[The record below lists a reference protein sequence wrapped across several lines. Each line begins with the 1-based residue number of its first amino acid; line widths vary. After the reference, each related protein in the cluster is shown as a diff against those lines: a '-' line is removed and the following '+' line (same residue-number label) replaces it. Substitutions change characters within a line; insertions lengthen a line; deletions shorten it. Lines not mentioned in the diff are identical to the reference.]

1 MPFTKRVA
9 SAPKPGVDDS
19 TNLPDAKPENANGS
33 GPRQPRPKA
42 GRDIGPD
49 APTFTR
55 DRFCARFEAMVDNI
69 TKVIKGKDEIVRL
82 SVTAV
87 LAGGHV
93 LFEDFPGTGKTM
105 LARAVAAT
113 IGGTST
119 RIQCTPDLLPA
130 DVTGSPVLN
139 RRTGDFEF
147 RPGPVFGNVFLVDEI
162 NRATPKTQSALLQA
176 MSEREVTSDNQT
188 YPLPSPFILLATQNP
203 VEQAGTFALP
213 EAQLDRFLFK
223 LSLGYAHRMDEAQVL
238 RSNEG
243 VHHSIES
250 LTSVITTGEVLEM
263 MRWAAGVTLS
273 DPIVLYIIDLVQAT
287 RNDPALA
294 LAASSRAAMS
304 LMTASKV
311 LAASQGREDVLPDDV
326 KQIVPAVVKH
336 RLALTA
342 DAQLRDD
349 TLDAVVERIVAKVK
363 VPTDVIPAEKVR
375 GVSRGVPEPV

>member
-1 MPFTKRVA
+1 MAITVPTPPDPVVDPEVA
-9 SAPKPGVDDS
+9 AQLGQPDEPSVNDSGRGRARSRARRAAP
-19 TNLPDAKPENANGS
+19 
-33 GPRQPRPKA
+33 
-42 GRDIGPD
+42 
-49 APTFTR
+49 PTFTR
-55 DRFCARFEAMVDNI
+55 DRFCTQFESMVTNI
-69 TKVIKGKDEIVRL
+69 SKVIKGKDEIVRL

-93 LFEDFPGTGKTM
+93 LFEDYPGTGKTM
-105 LARAVAAT
+105 LARAIAAT
-113 IGGTST
+113 VGGSAT

-176 MSEREVTSDNQT
+176 MSEREVTSDNRT
-188 YPLPSPFILLATQNP
+188 YPLPSPFLMLATQNP

-223 LSLGYAHRMDEAQVL
+223 LSLGYADRADEAEVL

-243 VHHSIES
+243 VHSIEG
-250 LTSVITTGEVLEM
+250 LTPVISTEEVLGM
-263 MRWAAGVTLS
+263 MAWAAGVTIA
-273 DPIVLYIIDLVQAT
+273 DPIVLYIVDLVQAT
-287 RNDPALA
+287 RVDPALA
-294 LAASSRAAMS
+294 LAASSRASMS
-304 LMTASKV
+304 LMAASKV

-326 KQIVPAVVKH
+326 KKLIPAVVKH

-342 DAQLRDD
+342 DAQLRDE
-349 TLDAVVERIVAKVK
+349 TLDAVVERIVAKTK
-363 VPTDVIPAEKVR
+363 VPTGVVATEPRPRVR
-375 GVSRGVPEPV
+375 LGRNARGRP